1 MDKKKRTKREE
12 FTTKIGPLM
21 KSLLQKQKEKVK
33 YIAYDVVIASDWE
46 AGEILAKK
54 VIEKGIL

>member
-1 MDKKKRTKREE
+1 
-12 FTTKIGPLM
+12 M